1 MSKSLS
7 ALRTG
12 ARKEARGVRGRERLL
27 VALDV
32 DDWSR
37 ARELAELLRGVVGGF
52 KVGMRLYY
60 RVGPAVLEFLRGM
73 GKEVFADLKLHDIP
87 STVAGG
93 VRALTAAGASII
105 NVHAA
110 GGRAMMQ
117 AAAEAAAAEAARL
130 GIPRPKVVAVT
141 VLTSLE
147 DRELREEVGIPES
160 PVAVALR
167 WALLAKERGLDG
179 AVAAPREAAAIKKA
193 CGPEFL
199 LITPGV
205 RPPGA
210 PLDDQ
215 RRVMTPGEAVRAG
228 ADYIV
233 VGRPILRA
241 PDPVRAAEEI
251 VRSLGE

>member
-1 MSKSLS
+1 M
-7 ALRTG
+7 
-12 ARKEARGVRGRERLL
+12 RGKERLI

-37 ARELAELLRGVVGGF
+37 ARELAGLLRGVVGGF

-60 RVGPAVLEFLRGM
+60 RVGPAAVEFLRGL
-73 GKEVFADLKLHDIP
+73 GREVFADLKLHDIP

-130 GIPRPKVVAVT
+130 GMPRPKVVAVT
-141 VLTSLE
+141 VLTSLDE
-147 DRELREEVGIPES
+147 QALREEVGIPES
-160 PVAVALR
+160 TLAVALR
-167 WALLAKERGLDG
+167 WALLAKECGLDG
-179 AVAAPREAAAIKKA
+179 AVAAPLEAAAIKKA
-193 CGPEFL
+193 CGPDFL

-210 PLDDQ
+210 PLGDQ
-215 RRVMTPGEAVRAG
+215 RRVMTPAEAVQAG

-233 VGRPILRA
+233 VGRPVLQA
-241 PDPVRAAEEI
+241 ADPVRAAAEI
-251 VRSLGE
+251 VAALKNVEL